1 VRYLGED
8 VQNKEPVVLLTRRW
22 PEAVESALSQRY
34 TLIRN
39 ETDIALSAEQL
50 AVALTQAD
58 VVCPT
63 VTDRLNADVFAGGCQ
78 SWRSG

>member
-1 VRYLGED
+1 M
-8 VQNKEPVVLLTRRW
+8 QNKEPVVLLTRRW

-34 TLIRN
+34 TLICN
-39 ETDIALSAEQL
+39 DTDIALSAEQL

-63 VTDRLNADVFAGGCQ
+63 VTDQLNADVFAAAAKVGV
-78 SWRSG
+78 RA